1 MALKVKA
8 VERLLK
14 FDKEKEGKYR
24 YVLSP
29 DLYSSLDQD
38 KVIKEAASRSGVM
51 EGVMQ
56 ACWNAAGEVIKAWA
70 TEGHSVAIPG
80 LGTMRFRLRGKA
92 VENVNEVKAG
102 LITTRR
108 IIFTPTVKLKDEL
121 ANTAI
126 QITCIDRNG
135 KEVKRV
141 TSSDSGDVEDPE
153 NENGGNTNQ
162 GGNQPSNGGG
172 NQGGNT
178 GGGSGNHEPIGD

>member
-1 MALKVKA
+1 MALKV
-8 VERLLK
+8 
-14 FDKEKEGKYR
+14 
-24 YVLSP
+24 
-29 DLYSSLDQD
+29 
-38 KVIKEAASRSGVM
+38 
-51 EGVMQ
+51 
-56 ACWNAAGEVIKAWA
+56 
-70 TEGHSVAIPG
+70 
-80 LGTMRFRLRGKA
+80 KA

-108 IIFTPTVKLKDEL
+108 IILTPTVKLKEEL

-162 GGNQPSNGGG
+162 GGNHPSNGGG

-178 GGGSGNHEPIGD
+178 GGEHNEPIGD